1 MNNFLSGYKQLE
13 YAVGT
18 MTVMEANEKITFGI
32 PVKVYGTF
40 STICMEGMASVESE
54 SKIVSGQTVFT
65 TLLKFRAGEQPLFP
79 WTLKQALINKDM
91 IFRLTD
97 VNGKTW
103 LLGTNEMPFPITQVK
118 HTSPGETT
126 GANILEYEISYT
138 NLFSLL
144 EIV

>member
-1 MNNFLSGYKQLE
+1 MNKFLAGFKQVE

-18 MTVMEANEKITFGI
+18 VTSLEANEKITLGI

-40 STICMEGMASVESE
+40 STICMEGAASLESE
-54 SKIVSGQTVFT
+54 TKIVSGQTVFT
-65 TLLKFRAGEQPLFP
+65 TILRFKAGEQPLFP

-97 VNGKTW
+97 VNGKLW
-103 LLGTNEMPFPITQVK
+103 LMGTNEMPFPITQVK
-118 HTSPGETT
+118 HSSPNDPT
-126 GANILEYEISYT
+126 GANILEYEITYT

-144 EIV
+144 EMI